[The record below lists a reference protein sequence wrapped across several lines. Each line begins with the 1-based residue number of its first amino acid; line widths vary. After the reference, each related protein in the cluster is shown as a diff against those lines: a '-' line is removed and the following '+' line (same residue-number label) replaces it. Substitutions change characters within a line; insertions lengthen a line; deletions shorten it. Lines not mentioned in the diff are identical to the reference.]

1 MNIKIQP
8 GKLSGAVTIPPS
20 KSISH
25 RALICAALSKGE
37 SEIRGLLECED
48 IDATRDALE
57 TLGAVLGRFA
67 LDAQLK
73 AIDDCEEM
81 LSGRLR
87 EYMSARKE
95 ENRLKLGLI
104 CAGCALILIV
114 LA

>member
-57 TLGAVLGRFA
+57 TLGASFRTEDGVTYVTGIENPPEKAEINCHESGSTLRFLIPVTA
-67 LDAQLK
+67 SLWWTK
-73 AIDDCEEM
+73 PM
-81 LSGRLR
+81 R
-87 EYMSARKE
+87 EA
-95 ENRLKLGLI
+95 
-104 CAGCALILIV
+104 
-114 LA
+114 